1 MEDLLTQ
8 ENLTE
13 NNIWKGLFNEYA
25 EKIDEQ
31 TISYHINK
39 MFETA
44 MKVLSDPHNRL
55 MLFLIISV
63 IIIGIS
69 LIVYVHYKNNK
80 TLLAESLFNR
90 LKVSLFGYNIT
101 LNPKKIIDEQIDRFE
116 AKSADYIDEIY
127 WIKDEEITHR
137 FKERPKAIKEVPVTL
152 MWIPGFIGVS
162 CIALFQDILFFSR
175 NNWKSA
181 IILTL
186 IITVTIIAWQLL
198 KSLFPSTLKS
208 CRSWAISSNYF
219 IQVQDSLVE
228 IELRKDHIFY
238 IDFNGQ
244 EIIFDLDC
252 SSIIAS
258 EDSGRDDRLVLEDLN
273 DPEETYKILKE
284 WFEDKETLKHAKNH
298 IVPEFIN
305 DEIPDIEINETPKIE
320 PEVEPELKAESK
332 PEEHAEEEEEIINS
346 IFE

>member
-13 NNIWKGLFNEYA
+13 SDIWKGFFEEYGA
-25 EKIDEQ
+25 ELDKQSIYYHLIKMIQ
-31 TISYHINK
+31 TTK
-39 MFETA
+39 E
-44 MKVLSDPHNRL
+44 VLSDPQNRL
-55 MLFLIISV
+55 ILFLV
-63 IIIGIS
+63 IAITIIGIA
-69 LIVYVHYKNNK
+69 IIIYVNYKNDK
-80 TLLAESLFNR
+80 TLLAESLFSR
-90 LKVSLFGYNIT
+90 LKVYLFGYNIT
-101 LNPKKIIDEQIDRFE
+101 LNPKKFVDDQIDRFE

-137 FKERPKAIKEVPVTL
+137 FKERPKAIKEIPVTL
-152 MWIPGFIGVS
+152 MWIPGFIGVT
-162 CIALFQDILFFSR
+162 CVALFQDILFFSR

-181 IILTL
+181 IIFTL
-186 IITVTIIAWQLL
+186 IIMVTIIAWQLL

-219 IQVQDSLVE
+219 VQIQDSLVE

-252 SSIIAS
+252 ASQIAS
-258 EDSGRDDRLVLEDLN
+258 EDSGRDDRLVLEDLD

-305 DEIPDIEINETPKIE
+305 DEIPDNEINETPEIE

-332 PEEHAEEEEEIINS
+332 PEEPAEEEEEIIK
-346 IFE
+346 